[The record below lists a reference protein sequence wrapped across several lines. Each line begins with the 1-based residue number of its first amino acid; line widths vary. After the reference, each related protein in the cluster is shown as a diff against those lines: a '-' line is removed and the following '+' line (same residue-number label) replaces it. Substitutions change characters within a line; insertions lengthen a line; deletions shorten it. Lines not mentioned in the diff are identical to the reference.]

1 MADFWRHSG
10 YHLLRVR
17 EDGRL
22 GVTDDFLRA
31 YIERPEMRPVAESC
45 TALGPDLGDGTALA
59 LHRFA

>member
-22 GVTDDFLRA
+22 GVTDEYLRA
-31 YIERPEMRPVAESC
+31 YIERPEMQPVTES
-45 TALGPDLGDGTALA
+45 
-59 LHRFA
+59 